1 MSEFQYY
8 EFQSINRRL
17 TKQDREYL
25 KSLSSRVN
33 LETHTARFTYAFGD
47 FRTDPL
53 DVLDRCFDMMY
64 YIANFGER
72 QLAFRL
78 PKDALDPQTLFP
90 YCISDA
96 IEVRP
101 TEKSLILSI
110 KLYAEDLFTGWIDE
124 KQDAL
129 SPLLPLYDDLCNGD
143 LRLLYLACR
152 RLETCEDMYNPEYNE
167 NDKVLE
173 VSPPHGLDQP
183 SEALQEFIDFLNIDM
198 DRVLGQ
204 KQGSR

>member
-17 TKQDREYL
+17 TKEDREYL
-25 KSLSSRVN
+25 KSLSSRVD
-33 LETHTARFTYAFGD
+33 LETHTARFIYAYGD
-47 FRTDPL
+47 FRGDPL
-53 DVLDRCFDMMY
+53 ETLDRCFDMMY
-64 YIANFGER
+64 YIANFGVR

-78 PKDALDPQTLFP
+78 PKDALDPETLSP
-90 YCISDA
+90 YCISSEA

-110 KLYAEDLFTGWIDE
+110 QLANEDLATGWIDE

-143 LRLLYLACR
+143 LRLLYLACC
-152 RLETCEDMYNPEYNE
+152 RLQTCEDIYDPQINE
-167 NDKVLE
+167 NDKPFA
-173 VSPPHGLDQP
+173 VSPPAGLDQP
-183 SEALQEFIDFLNIDM
+183 SEALQEFMDFFNIDM
-198 DRVLGQ
+198 DMVVG
-204 KQGSR
+204 KQSG